1 MRLAKILIKYKR
13 WLFTIYTE
21 SKGKDDIERTAQVD
35 IAKFVNDDQFK
46 STFMQRI
53 NGLGILAPHEFESVI
68 KSMDNI
74 TRDVADAEAF
84 LQLDIDTFVAIIQ
97 KHVSVP
103 KVFVVK
109 LHTAIRKAIKKALK
123 QNMTADHDVFVQII
137 INHLETMQNISKS
150 LRDALDCN
158 ANGIAR
164 IATFMSARRKE
175 FGKMIQNECKLSL
188 ALSLKLRDTI
198 LYTLKQKAQTQQFGE
213 FLSDLDIEGIT
224 NDYHHV
230 LKVHIR
236 EGESQ
241 QIENCLRFFKY
252 AVHFEDKATE
262 INECRSVKRKD
273 KRRYRLNT
281 HYNQDEEDNALND
294 EANKDIWKLKQHYIQ
309 NQLDIIHS
317 YLVHSKWQRSVKK
330 YSKHAI
336 DSDGDKD
343 RLKGQVYD
351 EDEDDLEIQNKSK
364 YVTDIKDSN

>member
-97 KHVSVP
+97 KHVHVS
-103 KVFVVK
+103 KVYFAVK
-109 LHTAIRKAIKKALK
+109 LWHAINKGLK
-123 QNMTADHDVFVQII
+123 QKAKSQSIDPQSLSHDVFVQII
-137 INHLETMQNISKS
+137 TDHLKRIQNISKS
-150 LRDALDCN
+150 LQDALDSN
-158 ANGIAR
+158 DNDIAR
-164 IATFMSARRKE
+164 IGTFVSAKRKQ
-175 FGKMIQNECKLSL
+175 FGKMIQNQCKRSMTLSDAVRL
-188 ALSLKLRDTI
+188 YDEI
-198 LYTLKQKAQTQQFGE
+198 LHTLKRKAQTQQFGE

-294 EANKDIWKLKQHYIQ
+294 EANKDIWKLKQ
-309 NQLDIIHS
+309 
-317 YLVHSKWQRSVKK
+317 
-330 YSKHAI
+330 
-336 DSDGDKD
+336 
-343 RLKGQVYD
+343 
-351 EDEDDLEIQNKSK
+351 
-364 YVTDIKDSN
+364 